1 MNKIITIVL
10 LMVLGIKAD
19 AQNADSSKL
28 KVFID
33 CRTGCDINFIKSEIP
48 IIDFVLDR
56 VAADVDVLVTT
67 QPVGSGGKQYQLNIY
82 GQHQYKN
89 TTDTLTFTTTANAT
103 ASETR
108 QKLLQYLMLGLS
120 PMVAK
125 TLYSKI
131 IKISMKDEAS
141 AISVVTETSIKDKW
155 NLWVYN
161 VSASGNVNAE
171 RIYKNNVLSSN
182 FSADRVTNKLKVHF
196 NLNGNLRNSIFNYDT
211 VKYSVKNTDYNFYH
225 YLSMSFSP
233 HWSFGYQT
241 SLSNNTFNNIKRA
254 LYFGPAIEFNFFKY
268 EDVNDRFFVLR
279 YGPDVTNNHYYDTT
293 IYNKQKE
300 TLYGQRF
307 SAAIILNKKWGT
319 FNSGIYYR
327 NYLQN
332 RKLNSKGINVRAD
345 VKVTGSLSFFVNI
358 DANIIHDQLN
368 LVKSGA
374 TEQEVL
380 TRQRQLAS
388 NYNYNTSFGL
398 NFRFGSI
405 LNNFVN
411 PSFRSYHG
419 F

>member
-1 MNKIITIVL
+1 MNKLIILVL
-10 LMVLGIKAD
+10 LMILGIKAD

-82 GQHQYKN
+82 GQHQYKS

-131 IKISMKDEAS
+131 IKITMKDEAS

-161 VSASGNVNAE
+161 VSASGNVSAE

-254 LYFGPAIEFNFFKY
+254 LYFGPAIEFNVFKY
-268 EDVNDRFFVLR
+268 KDVNDRFFVLR
-279 YGPDVTNNHYYDTT
+279 YGPDVTNNNYYDTT
-293 IYNKQKE
+293 IFNKQKE

-319 FNSGIYYR
+319 FNGGIYYR

>member
-1 MNKIITIVL
+1 MNKLIILVL
-10 LMVLGIKAD
+10 LMILGIKAD

-82 GQHQYKN
+82 GQHQYKS

-131 IKISMKDEAS
+131 IKITMKDEAS

-161 VSASGNVNAE
+161 VSASGNVSAE

-254 LYFGPAIEFNFFKY
+254 LYFGPAIEFNVFKY
-268 EDVNDRFFVLR
+268 KDVNDRFFVLR
-279 YGPDVTNNHYYDTT
+279 YGPDVTNNNYYDTT
-293 IYNKQKE
+293 IFNKQKE

-405 LNNFVN
+405 LKNFVN

>member
-1 MNKIITIVL
+1 MNKLIILVL
-10 LMVLGIKAD
+10 LMILGIQAD
-19 AQNADSSKL
+19 AQNADSLKL

-56 VAADVDVLVTT
+56 VAADADVLVTT

-125 TLYSKI
+125 TLYSKT
-131 IKISMKDEAS
+131 IKITMKDEAS
-141 AISVVTETSIKDKW
+141 AIAVVTETSKKDKW

-211 VKYSVKNTDYNFYH
+211 VKFTVKNTDYNFYH
-225 YLSMSFSP
+225 YLSKSFSQ

-254 LYFGPAIEFNFFKY
+254 LYFGPAIEFNVFKY
-268 EDVNDRFFVLR
+268 KDVNDRFFVLR
-279 YGPDVTNNHYYDTT
+279 YGPDITNNHYYDTT
-293 IYNKQKE
+293 IFNKQKE
-300 TLYGQRF
+300 IIYGQRF
-307 SAAIILNKKWGT
+307 SAALILNKKWGT

-374 TEQEVL
+374 TEQQVL

-411 PSFRSYHG
+411 PSFQSYHG

>member
-1 MNKIITIVL
+1 MNKIIILIL
-10 LMVLGIKAD
+10 LMILGIKAD

-56 VAADVDVLVTT
+56 VAADVHVLVTT

-82 GQHQYKN
+82 GQHRYN
-89 TTDTLTFTTTANAT
+89 NISDTLTFATTPNAT
-103 ASETR
+103 ASEIR

-161 VSASGNVNAE
+161 VSASGNVSAE
-171 RIYKNNVLSSN
+171 RIYKNNTLSSN

-196 NLNGNLRNSIFNYDT
+196 KLNGNLRNSIFNYDT

-225 YLSMSFSP
+225 YLSRSFSP
-233 HWSFGYQT
+233 HWSFGYQA

-254 LYFGPAIEFNFFKY
+254 LYFGPAIEFNIFKY
-268 EDVNDRFFVLR
+268 KDVNDRFFVLR
-279 YGPDVTNNHYYDTT
+279 YGPDVTNNNYYDTT
-293 IYNKQKE
+293 IFNKQKE

-319 FNSGIYYR
+319 FNTGIYYR

-345 VKVTGSLSFFVNI
+345 VQVTGSLSFFVNI